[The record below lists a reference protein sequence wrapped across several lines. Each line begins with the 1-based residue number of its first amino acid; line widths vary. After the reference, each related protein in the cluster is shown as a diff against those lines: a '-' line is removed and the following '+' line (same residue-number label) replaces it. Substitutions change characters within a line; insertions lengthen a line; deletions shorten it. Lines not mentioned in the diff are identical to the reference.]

1 MTMVLVSG
9 QWRPVGSLPEGA
21 CQVKNKKF
29 EWKEQKSTIISIAL
43 CSAAK
48 MSVLYTTVIGLA
60 LRDLEEQIII
70 AAGININKGS
80 GWG

>member
-9 QWRPVGSLPEGA
+9 QWRPVGNLPEGA
-21 CQVKNKKF
+21 CQVKKKKL
-29 EWKEQKSTIISIAL
+29 ECKEQKSTIISIAL

-48 MSVLYTTVIGLA
+48 MSVLYTTVTALA
-60 LRDLEEQIII
+60 LTDFEEQIII
-70 AAGININKGS
+70 VASIKISKGS